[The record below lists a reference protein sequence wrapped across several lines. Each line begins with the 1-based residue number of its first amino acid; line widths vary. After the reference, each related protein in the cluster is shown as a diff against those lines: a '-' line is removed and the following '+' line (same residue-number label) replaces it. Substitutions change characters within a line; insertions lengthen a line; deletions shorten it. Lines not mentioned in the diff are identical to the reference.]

1 MDRSWEEVL
10 WDQIDGAVGPDKIV
24 FVGDVIT
31 RIMRDTLTALANT
44 RRLTAVTL
52 VESGEFSATKLAE
65 TIVARPG
72 TVARLVEEGRRL
84 RRREQEAA

>member
-10 WDQIDGAVGPDKIV
+10 WDQIDAEVGPNKIV
-24 FVGDVIT
+24 LVSSVIT
-31 RIMRDTLTALANT
+31 RIMRDTLTELANT
-44 RRLTAVTL
+44 RRLSAVAL
-52 VESGEFSATKLAE
+52 VESGEFSTTKLAE
-65 TIVARPG
+65 TIGARPG